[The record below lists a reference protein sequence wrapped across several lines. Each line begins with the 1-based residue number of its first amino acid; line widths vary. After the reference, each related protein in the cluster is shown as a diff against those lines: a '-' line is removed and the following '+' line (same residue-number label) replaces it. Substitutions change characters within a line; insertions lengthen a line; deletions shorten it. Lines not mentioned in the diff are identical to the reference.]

1 MIFLYQIMDKIA
13 PNNQQYYLEI
23 MIAFHPNYVANISQQ
38 LDYNQCHLESDA
50 KFEQSARFKL

>member
-1 MIFLYQIMDKIA
+1 MDKIA

-23 MIAFHPNYVANISQQ
+23 MIGFHPNYVANISQQ
-38 LDYNQCHLESDA
+38 LDYNQCHLKSDA